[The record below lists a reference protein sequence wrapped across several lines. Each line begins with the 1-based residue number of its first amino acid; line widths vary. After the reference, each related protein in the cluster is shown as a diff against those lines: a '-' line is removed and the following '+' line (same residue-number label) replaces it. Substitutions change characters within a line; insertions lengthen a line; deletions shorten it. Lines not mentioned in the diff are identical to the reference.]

1 MTASALNDA
10 GGEPVSAFKRI
21 VRLAKFTTLLS
32 GVFTILCTGVVFGL
46 QVTSWLQTGLW
57 EAYQLSSVMGMLKSD
72 RNDVYVTASTDKFQT
87 ELTSTQLMVDWL
99 LGIPT
104 VLFLLVVAGL
114 HVFFY
119 LYLVNIEKQRDIGG

>member
-87 ELTSTQLMVDWL
+87 ELTSTQVMVDWL

-104 VLFLLVVAGL
+104 VLLLLVVAGL

-119 LYLVNIEKQRDIGG
+119 LHLVNIEKQREIGD